1 MQSAAVAQ
9 GKLAELIDGVVFAD
23 GYAQAVA
30 FAMLLACTENIDLDP
45 AGAVIV
51 VRPG

>member
-9 GKLAELIDGVVFAD
+9 GELAELIDGVVFAD

-30 FAMLLACTENIDLDP
+30 FAMLLARSENIDLD